1 MKRIL
6 LLLSLTVL
14 TSGQT
19 ALAIIPSDTLK
30 EASYALSSRNAEA
43 QSGKYKHIDLTLAF
57 NPNTKSFTLDITSNK
72 DFNTYLEISDQDEN
86 VIYFKPIEIREGR
99 NRVAFVGEDGP
110 QSLFRLAFS
119 EPSATKPAVFII
131 RDISTVEEGIEA
143 IAETEAIR

>member
-14 TSGQT
+14 TFGQS
-19 ALAIIPSDTLK
+19 ALAVAPSDTLK

-43 QSGKYKHIDLTLAF
+43 QTGKYKRVDLTLAY
-57 NPNTKSFTLDITSNK
+57 NPNTKSFTLDITSAK
-72 DFNTYLEISDQDEN
+72 AFNTYLEISDQDEN

-99 NRVAFVGEDGP
+99 NRVAFVAEDGP
-110 QSLFRLAFS
+110 QGLFRLAFS

-131 RDISTVEEGIEA
+131 RDASTIEETAEGI
-143 IAETEAIR
+143 TESQATR